1 MDRRILLVTFTL
13 ALVVLRTSAF
23 AQAAAE
29 SVLLN
34 SGSATATVKAGSALH
49 SATNQASKH
58 LAGRIPRQVLP
69 PAPGKMSQVGVPPA
83 STSPV
88 KNAVARAD
96 TTPAQGAMI
105 TSIQGAVT
113 QGAVTN
119 CAPAHQT
126 ASAPGSQTNAES
138 AQTSCSRQDSPSKPV
153 PQKYKSVITLS
164 LPK

>member
-13 ALVVLRTSAF
+13 ALAVLRTSAF

-34 SGSATATVKAGSALH
+34 SGSATVKAGSALH
-49 SATNQASKH
+49 SATNQASKQ
-58 LAGRIPRQVLP
+58 LAGRIPRQALP

-119 CAPAHQT
+119 CAPTRPT
-126 ASAPGSQTNAES
+126 ASTPGSQTNAES
-138 AQTSCSRQDSPSKPV
+138 AQTNCSRQDSPSKPV